1 MSYKKLLNPLSKI
14 SLFILIAW
22 TIYEIVKLFQ
32 GEGAIMDVILP
43 ICIIVFLYLI
53 PTDVWNQKTKP

>member
-1 MSYKKLLNPLSKI
+1 MNYKKLLNPLSKI

-22 TIYEIVKLFQ
+22 AIYKIVKLFQ
-32 GEGAIMDVILP
+32 GEGAIMDIILT